1 MLVLARKK
9 NQNILIGGDITVKV
23 LRVSR
28 DAVRLG
34 IEAPHDV
41 PVHREEVYAA
51 IEQANQAQN
60 RACDSN
66 GELQYAKVETRNS
79 ELRP

>member
-9 NQNILIGGDITVKV
+9 NQNILIGGEIIVKV

-34 IEAPHDV
+34 IEAPHHV
-41 PVHREEVYAA
+41 PVHRQEVFAA
-51 IEQANQAQN
+51 IEQANQAQSQN
-60 RACDSN
+60 TEPK
-66 GELQYAKVETRNS
+66 GEIQAAEAESRDRS
-79 ELRP
+79 